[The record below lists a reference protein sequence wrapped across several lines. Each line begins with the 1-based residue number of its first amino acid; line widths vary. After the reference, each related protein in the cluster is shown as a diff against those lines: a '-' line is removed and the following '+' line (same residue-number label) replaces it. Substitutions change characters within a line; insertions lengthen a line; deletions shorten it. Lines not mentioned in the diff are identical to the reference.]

1 MAADSGGI
9 GFVRMPYVRST
20 KALAIADAAS
30 TNPVMP
36 TYFSVDTEEYPL
48 SRRIFMYTSPRQHKR
63 LIDEIVYFAASP
75 EGQAVVKEA
84 EFIPQ
89 IIYKK
94 KPLPLDHATPAYNEI
109 TADAER
115 LSLNFHFLP
124 GLIHLDTKGIPDIP
138 RIAKFLEAHPPK
150 EVLLIGFTDNQGKKE
165 QNQKLSVK
173 RAEVV
178 AQRLHEYGIDS
189 TTVKGLGE
197 SMPIADN
204 NTEFGRNR
212 NRRVEVWVR

>member
-1 MAADSGGI
+1 MSIAA
-9 GFVRMPYVRST
+9 
-20 KALAIADAAS
+20 AAS
-30 TNPVMP
+30 PEPITP
-36 TYFSVDTEEYPL
+36 TYFHVDTEEYPL
-48 SRRIFMYTSPRQHKR
+48 SRRIFMYTSPREHQK

-75 EGQAVVKEA
+75 EGQEVVKA
-84 EFIPQ
+84 SEFIPQ

-94 KPLPLDHATPAYNEI
+94 KPLPLEHAISAYNEI
-109 TADAER
+109 TADVER

-124 GLIHLDTKGIPDIP
+124 GLIDLDTKGIQDIP
-138 RIAKFLEAHPPK
+138 RLAKFIDAHSAK
-150 EVLLIGFTDNQGKKE
+150 EILLIGFTDNQGKKAR
-165 QNQKLSVK
+165 NQQLSFK

-178 AQRLHEYGIDS
+178 AQRLREYGINNS
-189 TTVKGLGE
+189 SVKGLGE